1 MAMLGKRQEDDGE
14 DEKGGDAVTL
24 PLNDFVCPTCGRDLA
39 PWVSACP
46 EDGATPVDR
55 TQTMLQG
62 VPDIPVHLLAGL
74 DDDVDAPQQADT
86 AVDPPATGPDVDG
99 EEGDAG

>member
-14 DEKGGDAVTL
+14 DEKGGDSVTL
-24 PLNDFVCPTCGRDLA
+24 PLNDVVCPTCGRDLA
-39 PWVSACP
+39 PWVTACP

-62 VPDIPVHLLAGL
+62 VPDIPLHLLAGL
-74 DDDVDAPQQADT
+74 DD
-86 AVDPPATGPDVDG
+86 AVAAGDGQDDPSATDPAVDG

>member
-24 PLNDFVCPTCGRDLA
+24 PMNDFVCPTCGRDLA
-39 PWVSACP
+39 PWVTACP
-46 EDGATPVDR
+46 QDGAAPVDR

-74 DDDVDAPQQADT
+74 DDEVGAGGDGAEQ
-86 AVDPPATGPDVDG
+86 PPATDPAVDG